1 MYSFSLVLISS
12 PQFEEL
18 AERLINEE
26 VEATTDPN
34 TIFRGNSVASKVI
47 DEFMKVV
54 GSTYLQRTLQ
64 TCIDEVR
71 LHCTPMHTTCR
82 YLRSQSK

>member
-71 LHCTPMHTTCR
+71 LHCPLSHLCT
-82 YLRSQSK
+82 LLVDI